1 GARES
6 GIRRALSGE
15 EPPGQRP
22 MPARPDG
29 PPPGARQPGQNT
41 GHAPV
46 PAPMPAPMP
55 PPPPRRPDDDPVS
68 MTAEME
74 AIGEEVQK
82 RRSIDH
88 TLARFSAVHD
98 ELRAEEREKKSKR
111 RRLLPWQQTDDELDR
126 LDELADGQTIAV
138 PQSAAF
144 DDEPSTR
151 LKDKKARRRNKSMRA
166 GRALAIVAAALV
178 FLGTGVGWGVQA
190 WINGSTTKV
199 NALDPNSNAIK
210 DADAQLGDENFLLVG
225 SDTRAGAEA
234 EEGVGNED
242 DIIGAR
248 SDTVMIAHVPKSR
261 ERVVVVSFPRD
272 LEVNRPECE
281 RWNAK
286 TGEYTGETAPSEE
299 QVKLN
304 TAYQVGGP
312 MCVTK
317 QIQEISGLAIN
328 HFVGIDFHGFKEM
341 VDAVDGV
348 QVCVES
354 PMKDEVLGTIVPQAG
369 KNVTLTGDQA
379 LNFVRAR
386 KVESDPTKSDYGRIT
401 RQQRFLSSLL
411 RKAMSPEV
419 LLDVGKLTG
428 FVNAFAESTFGDNI
442 DVETLMLLGQSMQ
455 GVDAGKVTFM
465 TVPTVGYANDAGNE
479 ELRTEDTNDLFGAI
493 RNDTPIPGESPAE
506 KKDDKS
512 KAAAPNAQL
521 KSAQQHL
528 LRQDQPAPVDPKTV
542 KVQVLNGGN
551 DQDGIAGDTADELSE
566 FGYQIVWV
574 DASPERVD
582 RTVIKY
588 SKVKLAQAQALAASV
603 PDAQLVEDPAAGG
616 ALQLIIGPGF
626 DGNVV
631 APGAEAPAPDLP
643 DVSTVNAGDVSCV

>member
-1 GARES
+1 
-6 GIRRALSGE
+6 
-15 EPPGQRP
+15 